1 MMKKKKNKTEQSNLG
16 ILSDLMLLGVLL
28 FLFALSSVDL
38 TSYDDINNDPNKKVQ
53 KLDVYSFRIDIDKE
67 IEHRQASPHNEKP
80 VLNVIAK
87 QGVYRFEIGQRK
99 VPNMKQDVFVINN
112 EWLCPTDQISKE
124 CLNKSFNR

>member
-1 MMKKKKNKTEQSNLG
+1 MMKKKKSKTEQSNLG

-28 FLFALSSVDL
+28 LLFALSSVDL
-38 TSYDDINNDPNKKVQ
+38 TSYDDMNNDPNKKVQ

-112 EWLCPTDQISKE
+112 EWLCTTDQISKE
-124 CLNKSFNR
+124 CLNKNF

>member
-1 MMKKKKNKTEQSNLG
+1 MKKNKTVQR
-16 ILSDLMLLGVLL
+16 ILSILGDLMLLLVFLLL
-28 FLFALSSVDL
+28 FYITSVDL
-38 TSYDDINNDPNKKVQ
+38 TSYDDMNNDPNKKVQ

-87 QGVYRFEIGQRK
+87 QGVYRFEIGLKK

-124 CLNKSFNR
+124 CLNKNFNR

>member
-1 MMKKKKNKTEQSNLG
+1 MMKKKKSKTEQSNLG

-28 FLFALSSVDL
+28 LLFALSSVDL
-38 TSYDDINNDPNKKVQ
+38 TSYDDMNNDPNKKVQ

-87 QGVYRFEIGQRK
+87 QGVYRFEIGLKK

-124 CLNKSFNR
+124 CLNKNFNR

>member
-1 MMKKKKNKTEQSNLG
+1 MMKMKKNKTVQR
-16 ILSDLMLLGVLL
+16 ILSILGDLMLLLVFLLL
-28 FLFALSSVDL
+28 FYITSVDL
-38 TSYDDINNDPNKKVQ
+38 TSYDDMNNDPKKMVQ
-53 KLDVYSFRIDIDKE
+53 KLDVYSFRIDIDKQ

>member
-1 MMKKKKNKTEQSNLG
+1 MKKKKNGSKEKEDLG
-16 ILSDLMLLGVLL
+16 ILSDLMLLGMLL
-28 FLFALSSVDL
+28 LLFALSSVDL
-38 TSYDDINNDPNKKVQ
+38 TSYDDMNNDPNKIVQ
-53 KLDVYSFRIDIDKE
+53 KLDVYSFRIDIDKQ
-67 IEHRQASPHNEKP
+67 IEHRQASPHNEKR

-124 CLNKSFNR
+124 CLNKNFNR